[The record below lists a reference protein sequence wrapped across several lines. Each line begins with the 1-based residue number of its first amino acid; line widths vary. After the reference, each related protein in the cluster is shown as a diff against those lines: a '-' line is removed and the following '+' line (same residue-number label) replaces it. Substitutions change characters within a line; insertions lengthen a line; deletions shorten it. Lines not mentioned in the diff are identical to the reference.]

1 MIGGA
6 IACVILWLG
15 HDTAPLYPLFN
26 AYLQNHPIKGGSKQ
40 LRVVKAKLS
49 ANVLKHQFFAIWMNH
64 CSLKIYPCHLSHW
77 DIFAWSCMFTRCSN
91 LDIITCS
98 CIFRGSDSTRSLNP
112 LRATTPGCF
121 KTKHIPSPRTS
132 TPLNSNVMH
141 RTSAPRPLFIT
152 PYRNREVSTVVSPL
166 ARCSS
171 SSFPVSESPKPH
183 ITDLMEPS
191 SKKAKL
197 SSVIKC
203 GQPETSSKVSLIQ
216 VVVGQALV
224 GSDGEIF
231 GQVLAQG
238 ALLHNSSH
246 LHYHTATPVF

>member
-1 MIGGA
+1 MFLREV
-6 IACVILWLG
+6 ACLPGVVTLILLL
-15 HDTAPLYPLFN
+15 APVF
-26 AYLQNHPIKGGSKQ
+26 
-40 LRVVKAKLS
+40 
-49 ANVLKHQFFAIWMNH
+49 
-64 CSLKIYPCHLSHW
+64 
-77 DIFAWSCMFTRCSN
+77 
-91 LDIITCS
+91 
-98 CIFRGSDSTRSLNP
+98 FRGTDSTRSLNP

-121 KTKHIPSPRTS
+121 KTKHIPSPSTS

-152 PYRNREVSTVVSPL
+152 PYRNREVLTVVSPL

-171 SSFPVSESPKPH
+171 SSFPISQSPKPH

-197 SSVIKC
+197 SSLNCLSVIKC

-224 GSDGEIF
+224 RSD
-231 GQVLAQG
+231 LWSG
-238 ALLHNSSH
+238 ARARS
-246 LHYHTATPVF
+246 AFVRQ